1 MNWGEIQ
8 LPSAVSRLIFYINH
22 PLPPPSRKVAQSGAM
37 RGSGFTCRCK
47 ALPIEVAALG
57 VYKSEQT
64 ILFGARK
71 LGLQEALSVRCRI
84 ISLPSLRSQTIP
96 DPADG

>member
-1 MNWGEIQ
+1 MREI
-8 LPSAVSRLIFYINH
+8 LPFISQPQALQ
-22 PLPPPSRKVAQSGAM
+22 SRKDAQSGAI

-47 ALPIEVAALG
+47 ALSIEVAALG

-84 ISLPSLRSQTIP
+84 ISLPSLRSHTIP
-96 DPADG
+96 DPANG

>member
-1 MNWGEIQ
+1 
-8 LPSAVSRLIFYINH
+8 
-22 PLPPPSRKVAQSGAM
+22 
-37 RGSGFTCRCK
+37 
-47 ALPIEVAALG
+47 VAALG

-84 ISLPSLRSQTIP
+84 ISLPSLRSHTIP
-96 DPADG
+96 DPANG